1 MKEDM
6 SRMNYTYDDYKHDQL
21 LVNEKR
27 LAFLARILKLTKQQ
41 QIEYGIADISEIIM
55 TRDKILDEIDG
66 ASHEVLEYD
75 DDEEGFDNYLETEA
89 GEAAEELGFLGEEIN
104 EAMFDD

>member
-1 MKEDM
+1 
-6 SRMNYTYDDYKHDQL
+6 
-21 LVNEKR
+21 
-27 LAFLARILKLTKQQ
+27 
-41 QIEYGIADISEIIM
+41 M

-66 ASHEVLEYD
+66 ASHEVLKYD
-75 DDEEGFDNYLETEA
+75 DDEEGFENYLETEA